1 MRSHYDSS
9 AVSFDKNSRM
19 PYMNERRKTLQIY
32 QRGLEARGNKKLSSP
47 DHDDDGDF
55 YSVTL
60 ASRQTT
66 GNIADGGQ

>member
-1 MRSHYDSS
+1 MVGVVFECLRGRKRS
-9 AVSFDKNSRM
+9 
-19 PYMNERRKTLQIY
+19 
-32 QRGLEARGNKKLSSP
+32 KLSVSSFT
-47 DHDDDGDF
+47 DDDGDF